1 MKRCWKPF
9 KWLGMK
15 KTNDP
20 HVLVLREIDSASV
33 VECCAWQSKA
43 RLSDLQ
49 KLIARKHLEI
59 S

>member
-1 MKRCWKPF
+1 
-9 KWLGMK
+9 MK
-15 KTNDP
+15 KINDP
-20 HVLVLREIDSASV
+20 HVLILREIDSASV
-33 VECCAWQSKA
+33 VECCAWQSKI